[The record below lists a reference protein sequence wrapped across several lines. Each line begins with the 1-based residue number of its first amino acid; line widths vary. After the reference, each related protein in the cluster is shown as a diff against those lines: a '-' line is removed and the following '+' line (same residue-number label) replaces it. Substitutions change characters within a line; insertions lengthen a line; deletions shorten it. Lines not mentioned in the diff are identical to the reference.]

1 MGGWVGW
8 AAADP
13 ARRTAWR
20 RWREPAWRGGVRGS
34 WGRELVRKSGHA
46 PAPASPPCSPPV
58 LTWTCPSEAPAQTP
72 PPPDLPVSRP
82 LCVHRP
88 EGEGRGKGRGRE
100 RGESGTEG
108 KRVQWG
114 MRGPELGFCPGQVIP
129 ENGCG
134 GESRVSGVRGFCKFD
149 PAPGSSGWPQVSLP
163 DLTAASLC
171 GCSLWATP
179 PALLLQGPKEPS
191 GLGRFHRR
199 TEARAGANPGTIG
212 AKAVFASL
220 PSSSKEI
227 QNKPPHLFGGH
238 AAR

>member
-1 MGGWVGW
+1 MVWVEIKIPSCCCLLAFRSEG
-8 AAADP
+8 
-13 ARRTAWR
+13 
-20 RWREPAWRGGVRGS
+20 EGEGNGVAEGRGS
-34 WGRELVRKSGHA
+34 DGEGWGRRKK
-46 PAPASPPCSPPV
+46 
-58 LTWTCPSEAPAQTP
+58 E
-72 PPPDLPVSRP
+72 
-82 LCVHRP
+82 